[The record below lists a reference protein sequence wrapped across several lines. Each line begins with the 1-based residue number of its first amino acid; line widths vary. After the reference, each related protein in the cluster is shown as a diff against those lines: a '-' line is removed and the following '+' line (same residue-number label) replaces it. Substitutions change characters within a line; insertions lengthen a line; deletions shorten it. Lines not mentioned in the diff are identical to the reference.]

1 MYASSPIQKK
11 LKTPSPPY
19 AETGGGPMLVQ
30 RGGRRTYFGAAQG
43 KMEACGGKKVQK
55 GLPVGVDFFQVMEV
69 ANGWIVDFMCYSLYR
84 YFGAGMF
91 EEFRMMRD
99 AMNGFVQQPSIIE
112 SNEAKKV
119 HICQILSRI
128 VEGDN
133 LDVQFDKDESITP
146 LESALMVLNEMVGNS
161 ELQEDALFADLK
173 RLLQIQSVAVC
184 IDKGDFKKA
193 TEVLERQ
200 FQENITSESDQSLR
214 RKLSLIITKKDPYH
228 KFLNNFSNERLVECA
243 ESLASRMISEKN
255 SNFLFQAA
263 HKVVESKMK
272 GDANLNSSGDESN
285 HEHQEDK
292 CGDLLRD
299 IDGELNNTEFNIKR
313 SKKQLYSFSL
323 HKEWKPIKS
332 EANKNFLGKRK
343 KSSGREKRVTCS
355 GHLVKIKKQSMSTN
369 SGVPRKKRPWLWE
382 EDVQLKEGVRKF
394 GPGNWTKFG
403 GHYEFHQSY

>member
-1 MYASSPIQKK
+1 
-11 LKTPSPPY
+11 
-19 AETGGGPMLVQ
+19 
-30 RGGRRTYFGAAQG
+30 
-43 KMEACGGKKVQK
+43 MEACGGKKVQK

-200 FQENITSESDQSLR
+200 FQENITSESDQ
-214 RKLSLIITKKDPYH
+214 
-228 KFLNNFSNERLVECA
+228 
-243 ESLASRMISEKN
+243 
-255 SNFLFQAA
+255 AA